1 MNSRS
6 ASMRWKLSGIPSQN
20 GCSYTD
26 QPQHKNHLLNI
37 VWVSLMW
44 PKLLWP
50 VKAWGGGVLRECSY
64 HEGAYLVHNGVWMHW
79 VCQVAST
86 GMPRPKVSR
95 QNVALLREGQCYWY
109 HLSVAL
115 MLWLIDVDAM
125 LWNII
130 SNCFPLILLECSPF
144 YFRVLFFWVLLAWL
158 AERRSAER

>member
-1 MNSRS
+1 MESHLKMAAHTLISHNIKTTCLILCGFLLCGQNSS
-6 ASMRWKLSGIPSQN
+6 DLSRHG
-20 GCSYTD
+20 
-26 QPQHKNHLLNI
+26 
-37 VWVSLMW
+37 
-44 PKLLWP
+44 
-50 VKAWGGGVLRECSY
+50 GGGVLRECSY

-115 MLWLIDVDAM
+115 MLWLIGVDAM